1 MATTVTDVRRT
12 RGHAK
17 GALTRIT
24 PIVEGWM
31 KATPQTLVVRQVKI
45 DEWLRAEEAYRQQT
59 EILLGITTEEQ
70 EDVRATELEGEA
82 EFQANLQEQLDNLTN
97 SALHTIV

>member
-24 PIVEGWM
+24 PIVEKDG
-31 KATPQTLVVRQVKI
+31 
-45 DEWLRAEEAYRQQT
+45 
-59 EILLGITTEEQ
+59 
-70 EDVRATELEGEA
+70 
-82 EFQANLQEQLDNLTN
+82 
-97 SALHTIV
+97 

>member
-12 RGHAK
+12 RDRAK

-31 KATPQTLVVRQVKI
+31 KATPKTFVVCQLQVKI
-45 DEWLRAEEAYRQQT
+45 DELLRAEEAYRQQT
-59 EILLGITTEEQ
+59 EILLGIIPEEQ
-70 EDVRATELEGEA
+70 EDVRATEL
-82 EFQANLQEQLDNLTN
+82 
-97 SALHTIV
+97 

>member
-31 KATPQTLVVRQVKI
+31 KATPQTLVVRQLQVKI
-45 DEWLRAEEAYRQQT
+45 DELLRAEEAYRQQT
-59 EILLGITTEEQ
+59 EILLGIIPEDQ

-82 EFQANLQEQLDNLTN
+82 EFQANLQEQLDNLTF
-97 SALHTIV
+97 LKEQ